1 MSTNYITEE
10 KLAEIKSQLAKL
22 IDVERP
28 QVLEELKYARSL
40 GDLSEN
46 ADYDSA
52 KMRQEQLEK
61 KISELEYIL
70 KNYEIIDK
78 GNKEGK
84 EAGKEQKVV
93 KIGSKVRVFHSL
105 TNEEYTFE
113 ILGSL
118 DANPSQFKIS
128 NESPIARAILGKPAG
143 GTYTVEVETRQ
154 KSYSIKVLEI
164 F

>member
-1 MSTNYITEE
+1 MTTHYITEE
-10 KLAEIKSQLAKL
+10 KLAEIRSQLARL

-28 QVLEELKYARSL
+28 QVLEELKHARSL

-61 KISELEYIL
+61 RITELEAIL
-70 KNYEIIDK
+70 KNYEIISK
-78 GNKEGK
+78 EEKEGQGQK
-84 EAGKEQKVV
+84 GKDEKIV

-105 TNEEYTFE
+105 TSKEYTYE

-118 DANPSQFKIS
+118 DADPAQFRIS
-128 NESPIARAILGKPAG
+128 NESPIARTILGKPVG
-143 GTYTVEVETRQ
+143 GPYVVEGMQ
-154 KSYSIKVLEI
+154 KSYYIKILEI

>member
-1 MSTNYITEE
+1 MSTNYLTEE
-10 KLAEIKSQLAKL
+10 KLAEIKSQLNKL

-61 KISELEYIL
+61 KISELEAIL
-70 KNYEIIDK
+70 KNYEII
-78 GNKEGK
+78 GKEGK
-84 EAGKEQKVV
+84 KGGEDQKVV

-105 TNEEYTFE
+105 SNKEYTYE

-118 DANPSQFKIS
+118 DADPAQFKIS
-128 NESPIARAILGKPAG
+128 NESPIAKAILGKPVG
-143 GTYTVEVETRQ
+143 GTHTVEGMR
-154 KSYSIKVLEI
+154 KSCYVKILEI

>member
-1 MSTNYITEE
+1 MTTHYITEE
-10 KLAEIKSQLAKL
+10 KLAEIKSQLSKL

-28 QVLEELKYARSL
+28 QVLEELKHARSL

-61 KISELEYIL
+61 RITELETIL
-70 KNYEIIDK
+70 KNYEII
-78 GNKEGK
+78 GK
-84 EAGKEQKVV
+84 EEEKKAKDEKVV

-105 TNEEYTFE
+105 TSKEYTYE

-118 DANPSQFKIS
+118 DADPAQFKIS
-128 NESPIARAILGKPAG
+128 NESPIARTILGKPVG
-143 GTYTVEVETRQ
+143 GPYAVEGMQ
-154 KSYSIKVLEI
+154 KSYFIKILEI